1 MDVVDGDSEE
11 RKLDIST
18 DVDKLKEV
26 EWVGTDSEENEFQ
39 EKVETDRLKV
49 SDLFV
54 SDLKYET
61 IVSKTAVS
69 SIKKEIYN
77 QKNDNNKNN

>member
-1 MDVVDGDSEE
+1 MDLQKVDVVDGDSEE
-11 RKLDIST
+11 RKLEINS

-26 EWVGTDSEENEFQ
+26 EWVGNGSEENEFH

-69 SIKKEIYN
+69 SKKKEIY
-77 QKNDNNKNN
+77 KKKW

>member
-1 MDVVDGDSEE
+1 MDLQEVDVVDGDSEE
-11 RKLDIST
+11 RKLDINT

-26 EWVGTDSEENEFQ
+26 EWVGNGSEENEFQ

-54 SDLKYET
+54 SDLKYVT

-69 SIKKEIYN
+69 SKKRN
-77 QKNDNNKNN
+77 VQTKKW

>member
-1 MDVVDGDSEE
+1 MDLQKVDVVDGDSEE
-11 RKLDIST
+11 RKLEINS

-26 EWVGTDSEENEFQ
+26 EWVGNGSEENEFQ

-69 SIKKEIYN
+69 SKKRNI
-77 QKNDNNKNN
+77 QTKKW

>member
-1 MDVVDGDSEE
+1 MDMVDGDSEE
-11 RKLDIST
+11 RKLNINT

-54 SDLKYET
+54 SNLKYEI
-61 IVSKTAVS
+61 IVIKQRFPV
-69 SIKKEIYN
+69 KKEIYK